1 MKNDYKKVYR
11 LECSVY
17 WSDYWWRRG
26 RDFTA
31 LLLLKKIWP
40 QRPWKILDLGC
51 GLGETSKRLKRFG
64 EVIGVDSSKEAIK
77 KAQTSNLK
85 KAMVMD
91 ITNLSFP
98 NNSFDLVTAFDVFEH
113 LEDDQKGLEEAFR
126 VLKKGGFLLL
136 TVPAYSWLW
145 SFHDES
151 LGHKRRYTKQELE
164 KKVKKAG
171 FKILKSSYLISSFLF
186 PIALF
191 RFIQKLFRVKG
202 QSYVILPK
210 FLNILLAEIL
220 KLEALLLQ
228 FCNLPFGVSLILL
241 GRKK

>member
-1 MKNDYKKVYR
+1 
-11 LECSVY
+11 
-17 WSDYWWRRG
+17 
-26 RDFTA
+26 
-31 LLLLKKIWP
+31 
-40 QRPWKILDLGC
+40 
-51 GLGETSKRLKRFG
+51 
-64 EVIGVDSSKEAIK
+64 
-77 KAQTSNLK
+77 
-85 KAMVMD
+85 MVMD

-191 RFIQKLFRVKG
+191 RFIQRLFRVKG

-210 FLNILLAEIL
+210 FLNVLLAEIL